1 MPVKDYLKFTVSDAD
16 VFTVDANGLLT
27 ILDNSVGQVP
37 VVLTIASTRDA
48 KVNTPFKLFSNL
60 LAKPFDVDVG
70 LRSGGPFA
78 LSDRQRKIGSTFCYP
93 FASTRTRKHSLRFR
107 FD

>member
-1 MPVKDYLKFTVSDAD
+1 MKFTVSDAK

-27 ILDNSVGQVP
+27 ILDNSVGQTP
-37 VVLTIASTRDA
+37 VALTIASTRDA
-48 KVNTPFKLFSNL
+48 KVKKSFRLFSNL
-60 LAKPFDVDVG
+60 IAKPFDVDVG

-78 LSDRQRKIGSTFCYP
+78 LSMPNARSVPRFRYP
-93 FASTRTRKHSLRFR
+93 CASTRIGKRSLHFR